1 MSQELTFSVPT
12 LFGVE
17 GLTADELRR
26 LGLDQVRAENGRV
39 FCQGAALDL
48 ARLNLNLRT
57 GERVLLVLGSFPAA
71 DFDALFEGTRA
82 LPWERFIPR
91 EGQFPVKGHSLN
103 SALRSVPAC
112 QSIVKKAIAAR
123 LGAKYGLNTLPE
135 TGALYQVQFSIM
147 GDEAVLML
155 DTSGAGLHKRG
166 YRAQGVAAPLR
177 ETLAAAMVILSRYR
191 GRDPL
196 CDPFCGSGTIPIE
209 AALIAKNRA
218 PGLNRTFSAQKWD
231 WLPSQTWVDG
241 AGEAM
246 DLEYDG
252 TYDIWGGDIDPAA
265 VHLAQANAVKAD
277 VEDLV
282 HFTQGDACAFSRQEP
297 YGRIVCNPPYGER
310 LLDQQMAAQLYR
322 DFGRAVRGLPKG
334 WRVSVL
340 SAHPAFERAFGAP
353 ADKKR
358 KLYNGMLQCNLYQ
371 YGKKTGVSPK
381 QKAN

>member
-1 MSQELTFSVPT
+1 MEKLTFVVPT
-12 LFGVE
+12 LLGVE

-26 LGLDQVRAENGRV
+26 MGMAETRAENGRV
-39 FCQGAALDL
+39 LCQGEAKDIP
-48 ARLNLNLRT
+48 RLNLRLRT
-57 GERVLLVLGSFPAA
+57 GERVLILIGSFPARS
-71 DFDALFEGTRA
+71 FEELFQGVQA
-82 LPWERFIPR
+82 LPWERWIPQG
-91 EGQFPVKGHSLN
+91 GQFPVKGYSLN
-103 SALRSVPAC
+103 SVLHSVPAC
-112 QSIVKKAIAAR
+112 QSIVKKAVATR
-123 LGAKYGLNTLPE
+123 LGRVYHRETLPE
-135 TGALYQVQFSIM
+135 DGALYQIQFRLMKNQAS
-147 GDEAVLML
+147 LML
-155 DTSGAGLHKRG
+155 DTTGPGLYKRG
-166 YRAQGVAAPLR
+166 YRAVGVEAPLR
-177 ETLAAAMVILSRYR
+177 ETLAAALVLLSGYR
-191 GRDPL
+191 GKDPF
-196 CDPFCGSGTIPIE
+196 CDPFCGSGTIAIE

-252 TYDIWGGDIDPAA
+252 AYDIWGGDIDPAA

-371 YGKKTGVSPK
+371 YGKKPGVSPK